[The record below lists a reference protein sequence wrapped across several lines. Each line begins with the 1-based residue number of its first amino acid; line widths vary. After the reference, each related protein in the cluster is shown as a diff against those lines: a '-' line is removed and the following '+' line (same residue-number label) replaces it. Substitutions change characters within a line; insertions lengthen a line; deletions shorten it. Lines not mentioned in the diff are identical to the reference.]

1 MIVTCPHCQ
10 ILGHGLTTEAK
21 DNPTFLD
28 LLELM
33 YVTAVQ
39 KSLISVKIFL
49 ALQVINVTAMHEN
62 QLIGE
67 MLDSLQIMYILNYY
81 NPCNHTYSDINISS
95 SSSLGGFTN
104 GWILVQ
110 LQKT

>member
-1 MIVTCPHCQ
+1 MIATCLHCL
-10 ILGHGLTTEAK
+10 ILGHGLTTKAEE
-21 DNPTFLD
+21 NPTFLD
-28 LLELM
+28 PLELM

-67 MLDSLQIMYILNYY
+67 MLDSLQIMYTLNYY
-81 NPCNHTYSDINISS
+81 NPYCHTYIDMNE
-95 SSSLGGFTN
+95 
-104 GWILVQ
+104 
-110 LQKT
+110 